1 MGLFGL
7 IKIKLAEGDTSLA
20 LKLTKKLIGLKP
32 KNISFQ
38 KTFLELQLMEEDW
51 NGAHKT
57 FLDLQKLEPT
67 DKVARNRDEGTH
79 LYLIAKKLREEGK
92 IEESKFLFQR
102 NIVFNPKDSKSYLY
116 LAKIFKKEENEFE
129 EEKNINA
136 TLLLESDNEEAMY
149 RLIDIKLEKSDI
161 KKVEDLKEKFKIICD
176 TLCSKID
183 SIDERL
189 SNINVENES

>member
-1 MGLFGL
+1 M
-7 IKIKLAEGDTSLA
+7 IKKILLNF
-20 LKLTKKLIGLKP
+20 LIGLFL
-32 KNISFQ
+32 ISPLHSKENF
-38 KTFLELQLMEEDW
+38 F
-51 NGAHKT
+51 
-57 FLDLQKLEPT
+57 
-67 DKVARNRDEGTH
+67 DK
-79 LYLIAKKLREEGK
+79 AKKLFDEEK
-92 IEESKFLFQR
+92 YEESKFLFQR
-102 NIVFNPKDSKSYLY
+102 DIVFNPKKPDSYLY

-149 RLIDIKLEKSDI
+149 MLIDIKLEKSDI